1 MSYLYSLI
9 ETIWWFLQPSHWPT
23 ILKVGGGLS
32 FVIFV
37 HELGH
42 FLVAKACG
50 VRCDK
55 FYVGFDV
62 PIGRFFD
69 WLISLPVKL
78 FNRQYPGVKFFQ
90 YFIPSSLLKFKAGE
104 TVYGIGIVPLGGYV
118 KMLGQDDDP
127 SQASAEMKL
136 LERQR
141 KLEAAG
147 EKVPE
152 DERISEER
160 ARELLDPRSYQTK
173 SVPQRLAIITAGVI
187 MNVIFAFLMA
197 LLAYSIGVD
206 KGVTEV
212 GRVHA
217 GGPAW
222 KAGLQPGDQVTSIAG
237 EPVNY
242 FEDLMAHVQFKNLDN
257 PTDLPFVVKRE
268 GEAEPI
274 TLKITPDTSR
284 GAPAILVSPASSLK
298 IADVN
303 PYSQY
308 GEVTQPDLADSKR
321 PLPKDIVT
329 KVNGAPVA
337 NHVAWEKLLRDNRGQ
352 PITITVARAAKDQPA
367 GDTAVKTEELTFEL
381 LPEKKRFLGAIMTLG
396 PVVAVQP
403 DSPAAQAGINVGDR
417 LTQID
422 GQPIGDPQR
431 LEERLRALA
440 GKPVKLTFQANTLV
454 SAVNKLLG
462 KVAQRLDADYK
473 PATETPRTKEI
484 ELTPRSL
491 DRTSVSDTTLP
502 LESIGICCHVT
513 PTISAIVPGSPAE
526 KAKLQ
531 VGQTIV
537 GFALTAAAKP
547 LPGKLFPVEEITP
560 PIPIMQKATDA
571 RSLTWPMVEDFIQDA
586 DPSRKVKLFVDNTE
600 SDKDGDAKPLEVT
613 LEPVDATDEF
623 ALTRGLSFYGATV
636 PVKYPF
642 GEAVS
647 EAFKTTG
654 EKLMMVVGFLRQIGG
669 RISPKNLGGPV
680 AIAQQAGMAAE
691 SGFSSLLLFLVMLS
705 ANLAVVNML
714 PIPVLD
720 GGHVVFLL
728 YEWITGKPM
737 PANVFAVLLNIG
749 FLLLLT
755 LMLFVLGLD
764 FGLISRR

>member
-1 MSYLYSLI
+1 MFYSLI

-69 WLISLPVKL
+69 WLLSLPVKL
-78 FNRQYPGVKFFQ
+78 VNRQFAGVKFFQ
-90 YFIPSSLLKFKAGE
+90 YFIPSSLVKFKAGE
-104 TVYGIGIVPLGGYV
+104 TTYGIGIVPLGGYV

-127 SQASAEMKL
+127 SQASAEMKI

-147 EKVPE
+147 QTVPE

-197 LLAYSIGVD
+197 VLAYSLGVD
-206 KGVTEV
+206 KTTTELRVLPGGAAWQSGLRTGDTVTN
-212 GRVHA
+212 
-217 GGPAW
+217 
-222 KAGLQPGDQVTSIAG
+222 IAG
-237 EPVNY
+237 EPVQY
-242 FEDLMAHVQFKNLDN
+242 FDDLMAHVQFKNLDK
-257 PTDLPFVVKRE
+257 PQDLPFVVKRP
-268 GEAEPI
+268 GEDQPV
-274 TLKITPDTSR
+274 TVNLTPDTSQ
-284 GAPAILVSPASSLK
+284 GAPAILVAAASSLK
-298 IADVN
+298 IGGVN
-303 PYSQY
+303 PYGPY
-308 GEVTQPDLADSKR
+308 GEISHPELTDEQR
-321 PLPKDIVT
+321 PKDKDVII
-329 KVNGAPVA
+329 KVN
-337 NHVAWEKLLRDNRGQ
+337 DQ
-352 PITITVARAAKDQPA
+352 PITRHSEWEQAVLNQRDQPLKITVRRGGDKQTAGTDASTAK
-367 GDTAVKTEELTFEL
+367 ELTFVLE
-381 LPEKKRFLGAIMTLG
+381 PQKKRSLGLIMTLG
-396 PVVAVQP
+396 PIIAVQP
-403 DSPAAQAGINVGDR
+403 DSPAAKAGLKVGQQ
-417 LTQID
+417 LTQLN
-422 GQPIGDPQR
+422 GAPLGDPET
-431 LEERLRALA
+431 LEDRLRALA
-440 GKPVKLTFQANTLV
+440 GKPVTLTVTDIAKEK
-454 SAVNKLLG
+454 SA
-462 KVAQRLDADYK
+462 
-473 PATETPRTKEI
+473 PAEPRQI
-484 ELTPRSL
+484 ELTPRPAPHL
-491 DRTSVSDTTLP
+491 VSVLNLATLP
-502 LESIGICCHVT
+502 LETLGICCEIQPKIAEV
-513 PTISAIVPGSPAE
+513 VPGSPAE
-526 KAKLQ
+526 KATLKA
-531 VGQTIV
+531 GQAITEIQ
-537 GFALTAAAKP
+537 FTMPAKA
-547 LPGKLFPVEEITP
+547 LPGKLFRHEGDV
-560 PIPIMQKATDA
+560 IPLAQNFEDKKKPTWLAVTELLQDLDPT
-571 RSLTWPMVEDFIQDA
+571 RSVRLTV
-586 DPSRKVKLFVDNTE
+586 
-600 SDKDGDAKPLEVT
+600 KDGDSTHKVEVSPIESVNEYST
-613 LEPVDATDEF
+613 DRGVD
-623 ALTRGLSFYGATV
+623 FYQV
-636 PVKYPF
+636 NELVNYSF

-647 EAFKTTG
+647 EGFKTTG
-654 EKLMMVVGFLRQIGG
+654 EKLMMVVGFLRQIGS

-680 AIAQQAGMAAE
+680 AIAQQAGMAAN

-737 PANVFAVLLNIG
+737 PANIFAVLMHIG
-749 FLLLLT
+749 LLLLMT

>member
-1 MSYLYSLI
+1 MSLLYSLI
-9 ETIWWFLQPSHWPT
+9 ETIWWFLQPSHWLT

-55 FYVGFDV
+55 FYVGFDW
-62 PIGRFFD
+62 PLGRGFD
-69 WLISLPVKL
+69 WLLSLPLRPFGRK
-78 FNRQYPGVKFFQ
+78 VKFFQ
-90 YFIPSSLLKFKAGE
+90 YFIPDSLVKFKYGE
-104 TVYGIGIVPLGGYV
+104 TTYGIGIVPLGGYV

-127 SQASAEMKL
+127 SHASAEMKI

-147 EKVPE
+147 ETVPAE
-152 DERISEER
+152 ERISDER

-197 LLAYSIGVD
+197 VLAYSLGVD
-206 KGVTEV
+206 KGVTEI

-222 KAGLQPGDQVTSIAG
+222 KAGLQPGDKVTSIAG
-237 EPVNY
+237 EPVQY

-257 PTDLPFVVKRE
+257 PTNLPFVVKRD
-268 GEAEPI
+268 GVAEPI

-298 IADVN
+298 IAGVD
-303 PYSQY
+303 PFSKY
-308 GEVTQPDLADSKR
+308 GEMTQPDLDPEKR
-321 PLPKDIVT
+321 PKDKDIVT
-329 KVNGAPVA
+329 KVNGVRVES
-337 NHVAWEKLLRDNRGQ
+337 HVAWEKLLRENRGK
-352 PITITVARAAKDQPA
+352 PITITVERQAQDQPT

-381 LPEKKRFLGAIMTLG
+381 PAEKKRVLGLIMTLG
-396 PVVAVQP
+396 PVVSVQP
-403 DSPAAQAGINVGDR
+403 DSPAALAGIRVGDR
-417 LTQID
+417 LLELD
-422 GQPIGDPQR
+422 GQPIGDPQT
-431 LEERLRALA
+431 LEERLQALA
-440 GKPVKLTFQANTLV
+440 GKPVKLTVETNTIS
-454 SAVNKLLG
+454 SAVSKLLG
-462 KVAQRLDADYK
+462 TIAESWGQDYK
-473 PATETPRTKEI
+473 PLASEPSIRTI
-484 ELTPRSL
+484 ELTPRAL
-491 DRTSVSDTTLP
+491 DRSSVSETTLP
-502 LESIGICCHVT
+502 LESIGVCCDVT
-513 PTISAIVPGSPAE
+513 PTISAIVPGSPAD
-526 KAKLQ
+526 KAKLK
-531 VGQTIV
+531 VGQTVTDI
-537 GFALTAAAKP
+537 ALLEAAKP
-547 LPGKLFPVEEITP
+547 LPGKLFAVEETKP
-560 PIPIMQKATDA
+560 PIPIMQNASDVKK
-571 RSLTWPMVEDFIQDA
+571 LIWPSVEDLIQDA
-586 DPSRKVKLFVDNTE
+586 DPSRKVKLFIK
-600 SDKDGDAKPLEVT
+600 SADKDEKTTEVI
-613 LEPVDATDEF
+613 LEPELSAEEY
-623 ALTRGLSFYGATV
+623 ALGRGLYFYGATV
-636 PVKYPF
+636 PVKYTL
-642 GEAVS
+642 GEAIS
-647 EAFKTTG
+647 QGFKTTG

-680 AIAQQAGMAAE
+680 AIATQAGMAAN

-728 YEWITGKPM
+728 YEWVTGKPM
-737 PANVFAVLLNIG
+737 PANVFAILLNIG
-749 FLLLLT
+749 VLLLMT

>member
-1 MSYLYSLI
+1 MFHSLI
-9 ETIWWFLQPSHWPT
+9 ETIWWFLQPAHWPT

-69 WLISLPVKL
+69 WLLSLPVKL
-78 FNRQYPGVKFFQ
+78 VNRQFAGVKFFQ
-90 YFIPSSLLKFKAGE
+90 YFIPSSLLKFKYGE
-104 TVYGIGIVPLGGYV
+104 TVYGIGIIPLGGYV

-127 SQASAEMKL
+127 SQASAEMKI

-152 DERISEER
+152 EERISEER

-197 LLAYSIGVD
+197 VLAYSLGVD
-206 KGVTEV
+206 KGVTEI

-222 KAGLQPGDQVTSIAG
+222 KAGLQPGDKVTSIAG
-237 EPVNY
+237 EPVEY

-257 PTDLPFVVKRE
+257 PQDLPFVVQRP
-268 GEAEPI
+268 GEAEPV

-284 GAPAILVSPASSLK
+284 GAPAILVSPASSLQ
-298 IADVN
+298 IAGVDPFGPFGKMTN
-303 PYSQY
+303 
-308 GEVTQPDLADSKR
+308 PDLKPEQR
-321 PLPKDIVT
+321 PQAKDILT
-329 KVNGAPVA
+329 KVNGVQVA
-337 NHVAWEKLLRDNRGQ
+337 SHVAWEKILRENRGK
-352 PITITVARAAKDQPA
+352 PLTITVKREAKNQPL
-367 GDTAVKTEELTFEL
+367 GDTGKQNEELTFEL
-381 LPEKKRFLGAIMTLG
+381 PPEKKRYLGLIMTLG
-396 PVVAVQP
+396 PVVSVQP
-403 DSPAAQAGINVGDR
+403 GSPAALAGIRVGDR
-417 LTQID
+417 LTQLD
-422 GQPIGDPQR
+422 GQPIGDPQT
-431 LEERLRALA
+431 LEERLQAQA
-440 GKPVKLTFQANTLV
+440 GKPVQLTIQSNTLS
-454 SAVNKLLG
+454 SAVSKLLS
-462 KVAQRLDADYK
+462 AIAERLGQEYK
-473 PATETPRTKEI
+473 SSASDPSPKTIEITPRA
-484 ELTPRSL
+484 L
-491 DRTSVSDTTLP
+491 DRSSVSETTLP
-502 LESIGICCHVT
+502 LEGIGVCCDVT

-526 KAKLQ
+526 KAGLK
-531 VGQTIV
+531 VGQTVTGIS
-537 GFALTAAAKP
+537 LLEAAKP
-547 LPGKLFPVEEITP
+547 LPGKIFAVEAIEP
-560 PIPIMQKATDA
+560 PIPIMQKATDV
-571 RSLTWPMVEDFIQDA
+571 RKLIWPMVDDLIQDA
-586 DPSRKVKLFVDNTE
+586 DPSRKVKLTLKKESGTE
-600 SDKDGDAKPLEVT
+600 KAEEVV
-613 LEPVDATDEF
+613 LEPAESESEY
-623 ALTRGLSFYGATV
+623 ALGRGLYFHGATV
-636 PVKYPF
+636 PVKYEF

-654 EKLMMVVGFLRQIGG
+654 EKLSMVVGILRQIGG

-680 AIAQQAGMAAE
+680 MIAQQAGMAAD

-705 ANLAVVNML
+705 ANLAVINML

-737 PANVFAVLLNIG
+737 PANVFAVLMHIG
-749 FLLLLT
+749 LLMLMT